1 MRLAPDLAFQPQVY
15 RGDGESM
22 RLADGDYTV
31 EARRGPEYLATLRN
45 VTIGAGHARLDVALR
60 RWIDPAKWGFYSGD
74 THIHGGGCAHYQ
86 VPTEGVAPETMIRH
100 IRGEGL
106 AMGEVLSWAPSW
118 YYQKQFFTAQAE
130 SPAAG
135 LEHPELQAAN
145 NTSLQPHATAEDLD
159 STMRYDVEV
168 SGFPSSHAGHLVLLR
183 LKQQDYPG
191 TTLIEDWPSWNLP
204 ILKWARGQGAL
215 VGYAHCGNGM
225 IVESDELPNYLIP
238 PMDGNG
244 TQEGIVDAAHGVVDF
259 LSGGNTNPHAELNAW
274 YHMLNCGIR
283 MAMIGETDFP
293 CITGDRVGGGRSYV
307 RLDSR
312 PTGEAGYDAWLD
324 GLAAGKLYYGDGRSH
339 FLEFKVD
346 GRRTGEG
353 DVALAAPGQ
362 VHVEALVAARL
373 EENPD
378 DDPARIVAGWGW
390 NLAWA
395 RIGKGREVPVEL
407 IVNGMPVASTTLV
420 ADGTPRPISFD
431 AEIERS
437 SWVALRILPS
447 GHTHPLFV
455 PVAGK
460 PIRASKRS
468 AQWCRACIDKVWEV
482 KSPFMR
488 ESERPAAAQAF
499 DVSRRFYDR
508 IAAECDVA

>member
-1 MRLAPDLAFQPQVY
+1 
-15 RGDGESM
+15 
-22 RLADGDYTV
+22 
-31 EARRGPEYLATLRN
+31 
-45 VTIGAGHARLDVALR
+45 
-60 RWIDPAKWGFYSGD
+60 
-74 THIHGGGCAHYQ
+74 
-86 VPTEGVAPETMIRH
+86 
-100 IRGEGL
+100 
-106 AMGEVLSWAPSW
+106 
-118 YYQKQFFTAQAE
+118 
-130 SPAAG
+130 
-135 LEHPELQAAN
+135 
-145 NTSLQPHATAEDLD
+145 
-159 STMRYDVEV
+159 V

-191 TTLIEDWPSWNLP
+191 TSLIEDWPSWNLP
-204 ILKWARGQGAL
+204 ILEWARGQGAL

-259 LSGGNTNPHAELNAW
+259 LSGGNTNPHDELNAW

-307 RLDSR
+307 RLDTR
-312 PTGEAGYDAWLD
+312 PQGEAGYDAWLS
-324 GLAAGKLYYGDGRSH
+324 GLAAGKLYFGDGRSH
-339 FLEFKVD
+339 FLEFKVN

-407 IVNGMPVASTTLV
+407 IVNGVSVASTTLI
-420 ADGTPRPISFD
+420 ADGMPRPISFD
-431 AEIERS
+431 AKIERS

-468 AQWCRACIDKVWEV
+468 AQWCRSCVDKVWEV
-482 KSPFMR
+482 KSLFMR
-488 ESERPAAAQAF
+488 ESELPAAAQAF
-499 DVSRRFYDR
+499 DVSRKFYDR